1 MRLVLIFLSFFTLT
15 FAEICD
21 EIALNPNKFFSDNSN
36 FMLINKDTTC
46 IDMVK
51 NLEPLEKLTYEI
63 RGVNVDCDGSN
74 ALLFWQKF
82 RFEILKALMAPEI
95 YKKTLPNA
103 KIADDMTNKNREYF
117 KIWSLKSL
125 YNRLKF
131 DEFNSFYQV
140 AVPMLVDYYENSYD
154 KASAIYYANRV
165 ANEFLNAAVGSFK
178 HKENLSELERL
189 ILNPKF
195 DKNELISYLYTHPQ
209 TGLSRA
215 LKIAILENKD
225 TQFLSVLVE
234 FGANL
239 NSGHESAIFYALKN
253 LETLKFLLQ
262 NGANVNYKN
271 SFGKTPLFY
280 AAEFMDENLVN
291 LLLEKGANPNALI
304 ISSYEKSALD
314 SVGSGYLP
322 FSLCG
327 LNHTSK
333 NLLMHAA
340 KYSNL
345 AIVKTLIKNGARVDL
360 VDDMGFSA
368 IDYARFNSDKSVY
381 EYFKILDLKEK
392 NLGEVIYE

>member
-1 MRLVLIFLSFFTLT
+1 MRLVLLFLSLFTLT

-21 EIALNPNKFFSDNSN
+21 EILLNPTSFFSDNSN
-36 FMLINKDTTC
+36 FTLIKKDTNC
-46 IDMVK
+46 IEMAQ
-51 NLEPLEKLTYEI
+51 NLESLEKLTYEI
-63 RGVNVDCDGSN
+63 RGNNIDCDGSK
-74 ALLFWQKF
+74 ALIFQQKF
-82 RFEILKALMAPEI
+82 KFEILKALLAPEI

-103 KIADDMTNKNREYF
+103 KIADDMTNNNRDYF
-117 KIWSLKSL
+117 KIWSTKSL

-140 AVPMLVDYYENSYD
+140 AVPMLVDYYQRSYD

-178 HKENLSELERL
+178 EKESLSELENL

-209 TGLSRA
+209 NNLSKA
-215 LKIAILENKD
+215 LKVAILENRD
-225 TQFLSVLVE
+225 IEFLAVLMQ

-253 LETLKFLLQ
+253 LATLKFLLE
-262 NGANVNYKN
+262 NGANVNYQN
-271 SFGKTPLFY
+271 SFGKTSLFY

-291 LLLEKGANPNALI
+291 LLVQNGANTNALI

-314 SVGSGYLP
+314 SAGSGYLP

-333 NLLMHAA
+333 SLLMHAA

-345 AIVKTLIKNGARVDL
+345 AIVKTLIKNGAVIDL

-368 IDYARFNSDKSVY
+368 IDYAKFNSDKSVY
-381 EYFKILDLKEK
+381 RYFKSLGLQER
-392 NLGEVIYE
+392 NLGGVSYE